1 MFTGGKIYM
10 NKNEFV
16 AKLAD
21 ETGFKKFEVE
31 KFLDA
36 FVGAVKDVIASGDK
50 LQLVGFGTFEDKERE
65 ERAGIN
71 PATGEKITIPAC
83 KVPSFKPG
91 KALKDEI
98 NK

>member
-1 MFTGGKIYM
+1 M
-10 NKNEFV
+10 NKSEFV
-16 AKLAD
+16 AKLAAD
-21 ETGFKKFEVE
+21 TDLKKSDAE

-36 FVGAVKDVIASGDK
+36 FIANVKEVISSGDK
-50 LQLVGFGTFEDKERE
+50 LQLVGFGTFEAKERE
-65 ERAGIN
+65 ERTGVN

-91 KALKDEI
+91 KGLKDEL

>member
-1 MFTGGKIYM
+1 M
-10 NKNEFV
+10 NKSELV
-16 AKLAD
+16 AKIAAD
-21 ETGFKKFEVE
+21 TDLKKGDVE
-31 KFLDA
+31 KVVDSLLA
-36 FVGAVKDVIASGDK
+36 AIKDVMVSGDK
-50 LQLVGFGTFEDKERE
+50 LQLVGFGTFEAKDRAEKE
-65 ERAGIN
+65 GVN

>member
-1 MFTGGKIYM
+1 M
-10 NKNEFV
+10 NKSEFV
-16 AKLAD
+16 AKLAAD
-21 ETGFKKFEVE
+21 TDLKKSDAE

-36 FVGAVKDVIASGDK
+36 FIANVKEVFASGDK
-50 LQLVGFGTFEDKERE
+50 LQLVGFGTFEAKERE
-65 ERAGIN
+65 ERTGVN

-91 KALKDEI
+91 KGLKDEL

>member
-1 MFTGGKIYM
+1 M
-10 NKNEFV
+10 NKSELV
-16 AKLAD
+16 AKLAAD
-21 ETGFKKFEVE
+21 TELRKGDVE
-31 KFLDA
+31 KVVDSLLA
-36 FVGAVKDVIASGDK
+36 TIKEVMVNGDK
-50 LQLVGFGTFEDKERE
+50 LQLVGFGTFEAKDRAEKE
-65 ERAGIN
+65 GVN